1 MSNRSE
7 KDQLNKHVDWE
18 REEFAP
24 LDTKR
29 PTIPEKVAEYI
40 DAHKKDFN
48 TLFRAFD
55 KANNYIREW
64 LASDNENM
72 QTFVSYY
79 NDPTSVDIV
88 KRELYAIKAP
98 LVWSETEDVFF
109 KHDGG
114 GITSW
119 GTLVHNISEASTY
132 TQEEA
137 RQVMRTFGINW
148 FLVQV

>member
-1 MSNRSE
+1 MSSGSE
-7 KDQLNKHVDWE
+7 KDQSNKHVDWE
-18 REEFAP
+18 KEEFAP

-40 DAHKKDFN
+40 DAHKKDFS

-55 KANNYIREW
+55 KANNYVREW

-72 QTFVSYY
+72 QTFVHYY

-88 KRELYAIKAP
+88 KRELYVIKAP

-119 GTLVHNISEASTY
+119 GALVHNISEASKYTY
-132 TQEEA
+132 DEA
-137 RQVMRTFGINW
+137 KQIMRAFGINW

>member
-114 GITSW
+114 GIISW

-137 RQVMRTFGINW
+137 RQVMRMFGINW

>member
-1 MSNRSE
+1 MSNGSE
-7 KDQLNKHVDWE
+7 KDQSVKHVDWE
-18 REEFAP
+18 KEEFVS

-40 DAHKKDFN
+40 DAHKKDLS

-55 KANNYIREW
+55 KANNYVREW
-64 LASDNENM
+64 LASDNANM

-114 GITSW
+114 GIASW

-137 RQVMRTFGINW
+137 RQVMRAFGINW